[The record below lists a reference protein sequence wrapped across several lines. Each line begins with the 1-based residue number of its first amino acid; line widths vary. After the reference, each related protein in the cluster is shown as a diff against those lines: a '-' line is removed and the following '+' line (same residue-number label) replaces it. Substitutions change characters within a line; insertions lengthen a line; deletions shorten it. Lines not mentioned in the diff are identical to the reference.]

1 MNAYMGRQ
9 PHRRDRNVKHGL
21 TNAASHEPPF
31 RFHDA
36 LKSRSNRNPPSLWT
50 CRGSMIMGRV
60 IRIAAG
66 NWISRYRDRR
76 IFRSKGGV
84 ETDGGSSNMG
94 WILIKL
100 AQDLGFRINRLEFR
114 SGRGGR
120 EREWS

>member
-1 MNAYMGRQ
+1 MDDTSGCQIFPRHEENINEPRCTWDDS
-9 PHRRDRNVKHGL
+9 PNRRDRNVKHGL

-66 NWISRYRDRR
+66 NWISRYRDGR

-84 ETDGGSSNMG
+84 ETNGGSSKG
-94 WILIKL
+94 V
-100 AQDLGFRINRLEFR
+100 DLDKTRVGFGI
-114 SGRGGR
+114 
-120 EREWS
+120 